1 VRDQTGTLERA
12 FKEGLKDLSDWSREE
27 HERQLAAFLIP
38 NRRGR
43 FQASLNGSKARA
55 KLRQRMAHFP
65 DLDPRYRLA
74 VPPLDSDH
82 QRGWILSTL
91 AALGA
96 PRSCYLVS
104 ENPDWDGARV
114 DLDDALA
121 QVLGL
126 GYGTLISCVPGR
138 VAYFEGEEPGNRW
151 VLHRPT

>member
-1 VRDQTGTLERA
+1 VRDQTRTLERA
-12 FKEGLKDLSDWSREE
+12 FKEGLKDLSDWTRAE
-27 HERQLAAFLIP
+27 HEHRLAAFLVS
-38 NRRGR
+38 NRRER
-43 FQASLNGSKARA
+43 FQASLNGPKARA

-65 DLDPRYRLA
+65 DLDERYRLA
-74 VPPLDSDH
+74 VPPLDAEQ

-91 AALGA
+91 KALGA

-104 ENPDWDGARV
+104 ENPGWDGTRV

-138 VAYFEGEEPGNRW
+138 VAYFEGEEPGDRW